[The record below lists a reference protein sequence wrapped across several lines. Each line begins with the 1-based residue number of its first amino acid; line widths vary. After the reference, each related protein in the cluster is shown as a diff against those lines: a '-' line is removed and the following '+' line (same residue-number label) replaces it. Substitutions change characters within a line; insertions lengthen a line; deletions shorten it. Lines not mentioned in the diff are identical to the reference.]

1 MKVEIISNEIIK
13 PSSPTPDHLR
23 QYQLSFLDQ
32 LSPRSYNPFL
42 YYYALNCAHSADD
55 SDFITNVYDKLKKSL
70 SEALTLFYP
79 LAGRLI
85 SDRFLECNDEG
96 IVYLEA
102 RVKSKLLE
110 VVVNPIPSELNK
122 LLPFEL
128 DEIAELPLG
137 VQLNTFEC
145 GGIAIGLCFSHRIA
159 DALSCLMFIKSWM
172 AIARGEKDAAVRPE
186 FVSATLF
193 PPRDIGGYDTSFT
206 IAKKDTVITKRF
218 VFAAASI
225 QGLREKYEQ
234 NLNGKITNPNR
245 PLSRVEVVSA
255 FIWSCFAKATKSD
268 QTKKFHTIHH
278 AVNLRPK
285 LDPPLPLHSFG
296 NYYRPSTTVPSS
308 SVSTLICNLGEDCRF
323 MHGLARKMGEDIRK
337 IDNDF
342 VENIRKS
349 GDEFVENLKKG
360 SERLAQGNLVPLVFT
375 SLCRFPLYEAD
386 FGWGK
391 PTWVSS
397 AARCFKNIVGY
408 MDNKKGDG
416 IEAYI
421 CLDPQDMAKFE
432 ADKELL
438 AFVSPVP

>member
-32 LSPRSYNPFL
+32 LSPRSYTPFL
-42 YYYALNCAHSADD
+42 YYYDLNYAHSADD
-55 SDFITNVYDKLKKSL
+55 SDFIADVSDKLKKSL
-70 SEALTLFYP
+70 SEALTGFYP

-85 SDRFLECNDEG
+85 SDQFLGCSDEG

-102 RVKSKLLE
+102 RVKSKLSE
-110 VVVNPIPSELNK
+110 VVVNPIPPELNK
-122 LLPFEL
+122 LLSFEL

-137 VQLNTFEC
+137 VQLINTFEC
-145 GGIAIGLCFSHRIA
+145 RGIAIGLCFSHRITN
-159 DALSCLMFIKSWM
+159 ALSRLMFIKSWM

-193 PPRDIGGYDTSFT
+193 PPRDIGEYDTSFT

-225 QGLREKYEQ
+225 QGLRGKYEQ
-234 NLNGKITNPNR
+234 NLNGEITNPNR
-245 PLSRVEVVSA
+245 PLSPVEIVSA
-255 FIWSCFAKATKSD
+255 FIWSRFAKATKSD

-296 NYYRPSTTVPSS
+296 NYYRPSTMIPSS
-308 SVSTLICNLGEDCRF
+308 SVSILICNDNVGEDCSF

-360 SERLAQGNLVPLVFT
+360 AERLVQGNLVLENIEHKQWT
-375 SLCRFPLYEAD
+375 SE
-386 FGWGK
+386 
-391 PTWVSS
+391 
-397 AARCFKNIVGY
+397 IQ
-408 MDNKKGDG
+408 
-416 IEAYI
+416 I
-421 CLDPQDMAKFE
+421 
-432 ADKELL
+432 
-438 AFVSPVP
+438 